1 MAPSSARRWSPVSAG
16 KDELEERL
24 RSHYESLSRVIRFTR
39 TADAKAAPVLALQI
53 ALLGAL
59 ATRSEELYHLMISVP
74 RDAER
79 TAVIGLVIVYG
90 LLLTAVIVLAAWV
103 YLPMNGKTGRSLIFF
118 EDIARMEWGEFQSAA
133 RNMSHDLIER
143 QLLHQI
149 YVVAGVAS
157 VKMRRV
163 HWAIII
169 SLPAILVWFA
179 LLAWSHL

>member
-1 MAPSSARRWSPVSAG
+1 M
-16 KDELEERL
+16 EERL
-24 RSHYESLSRVIRFTR
+24 RLHYESLSRVIRFTR

-74 RDAER
+74 WGAER

-163 HWAIII
+163 HWSIII
-169 SLPAILVWFA
+169 SFPAILVWFA

>member
-1 MAPSSARRWSPVSAG
+1 M
-16 KDELEERL
+16 EERL

-39 TADAKAAPVLALQI
+39 TADAKAAPVLALQV

-59 ATRSEELYHLMISVP
+59 ATRFEELYNMMVSGSW
-74 RDAER
+74 DAER
-79 TAVIGLVIVYG
+79 AAVICLAIVYG

-103 YLPMNGKTGRSLIFF
+103 YLPTNAKTGRSLIFF
-118 EDIARMEWGEFQSAA
+118 EDIAAVGWGEFQSAA

-149 YVVAGVAS
+149 HVVAGVAS

-163 HWAIII
+163 RWAIII

>member
-1 MAPSSARRWSPVSAG
+1 M
-16 KDELEERL
+16 
-24 RSHYESLSRVIRFTR
+24 
-39 TADAKAAPVLALQI
+39 LALQV

-59 ATRSEELYHLMISVP
+59 ATRFEELYNMIMMVSGSW
-74 RDAER
+74 DAER
-79 TAVIGLVIVYG
+79 AAVICLAIVYG

-103 YLPMNGKTGRSLIFF
+103 YLPTNAKTGRSLIFF
-118 EDIARMEWGEFQSAA
+118 EDIAAVGWGEFQSAA

-149 YVVAGVAS
+149 HVVAGVAS

-163 HWAIII
+163 RWAIII

>member
-1 MAPSSARRWSPVSAG
+1 M
-16 KDELEERL
+16 EERL

-39 TADAKAAPVLALQI
+39 TADAKAAPVLALQV

-59 ATRSEELYHLMISVP
+59 ATRSEELSQMMASGPWDV
-74 RDAER
+74 ER
-79 TAVIGLVIVYG
+79 AAVIGLTAIYGCLLAMVIG
-90 LLLTAVIVLAAWV
+90 LAAWV
-103 YLPMNGKTGRSLIFF
+103 YMPMSARTGGSLIFF
-118 EDIARMEWGEFQSAA
+118 GDIAAMECGDFQSAA

-143 QLLHQI
+143 QLLNQI

-163 HWAIII
+163 RWAITI
-169 SLPAILVWFA
+169 SLPAILIWFA

>member
-1 MAPSSARRWSPVSAG
+1 MA
-16 KDELEERL
+16 E
-24 RSHYESLSRVIRFTR
+24 SHYESLSRVIRFTR

-59 ATRSEELYHLMISVP
+59 ATRSEELYHLTRSEELYHLMISVP
-74 RDAER
+74 WDAER

-133 RNMSHDLIER
+133 QNMSHDLIER

-169 SLPAILVWFA
+169 RLPAILVWFA